1 MHFQQNKEA
10 PGKPDN
16 KTDGAAARK
25 DLDEVSTQEKVE
37 LIHQGRRLPSDGS
50 RAKTKHNSHKLRCR
64 HFANH

>member
-25 DLDEVSTQEKVE
+25 DLDEVSTQEKV
-37 LIHQGRRLPSDGS
+37 GS
-50 RAKTKHNSHKLRCR
+50 HLVAL
-64 HFANH
+64 F